1 MDAEKLAEELREA
14 LMRQHD
20 IAIGRDDPILM
31 LASATQILVEKQAT
45 SQQELLREFREE
57 MESFALQ
64 FSDEQKLRAERILN
78 AALDAAKGSL
88 TDLAE
93 NYRQALNQSTSRPA
107 EAPAASTNPGDKGQ
121 ALLYGLAGGV
131 GAGLVLAIALVLPG
145 MLR

>member
-31 LASATQILVEKQAT
+31 LASATQILVEKQTA

-64 FSDEQKLRAERILN
+64 FSDEQKMRAERILN

-93 NYRQALNQSTSRPA
+93 NYRQALDQSAARPGA
-107 EAPAASTNPGDKGQ
+107 APAVSANPVDKGQ
-121 ALLYGLAGGV
+121 ALLFGLAGGV
-131 GAGLVLAIALVLPG
+131 GAGLVLAMALVLPG